1 MDFFFKKKNL
11 IGLLVMYYGVQF
23 CVFMSS
29 EYMLVCQCL
38 LCFPLFLKNS
48 GLFDFF
54 ILFYLAV
61 VTYLFSNKGKGMEVV
76 GGEVERIWDKLREG
90 KP

>member
-1 MDFFFKKKNL
+1 MF
-11 IGLLVMYYGVQF
+11 I
-23 CVFMSS
+23 VFST
-29 EYMLVCQCL
+29 
-38 LCFPLFLKNS
+38 FLKNS

-61 VTYLFSNKGKGMEVV
+61 VTYLFSNKGKEMEVV
-76 GGEVERIWDKLREG
+76 DGEVERIWDKLREG